1 MMNILVLTNK
11 RDITSDFIVQ
21 NLSDLGVPFYRLNT
35 DEIGNTIRLS
45 FDVINNEYLIYDS
58 ARDIIVNLLQIK
70 SVYFRRPE
78 ILVHS
83 KDLTTGEKN
92 FIRSELSFTLE
103 AIYKILGNAF
113 WVNTVDAIRNAENKI
128 FQLMLAKEI
137 GFIIPN
143 TILSSQPNTALSF
156 FSKNDGLCI
165 IKPVKS
171 GLVAGET
178 EEGVIF
184 TSQVHLDR
192 DNVDRILTCPVYLQ
206 NLVPK
211 YADLRVT
218 LIGDKLFC
226 AMIHSQHEEDSKID
240 WRKAGHPLQHSAHE
254 LPKEIIAKCFEL
266 AKKLNLNFAA
276 IDFILDQKN
285 NYIFLEIN
293 PNGQWAWIERQLNFN
308 ISNEITNLLIKN
320 AA

>member
-1 MMNILVLTNK
+1 MTNILVLTNK
-11 RDITSDFIVQ
+11 GDITSDFIVK

-35 DEIGNTIRLS
+35 DEIGNSIRLS
-45 FDVINNEYLIYDS
+45 FDVINNEYLIYD
-58 ARDIIVNLLQIK
+58 AGRDIIIDLLQIK
-70 SVYFRRPE
+70 SVYFRRPD

-83 KDLTTGEKN
+83 KDVTLGEKN
-92 FIRSELSFTLE
+92 FIKSELSFTLE

-113 WVNTVDAIRNAENKI
+113 WVNTVDAIRAAENKI
-128 FQLMLAKEI
+128 YQLMLAKEI

-143 TILSSQPNTALSF
+143 TILSNLPSSALSF
-156 FSKNDGLCI
+156 FSKNNSSCI

-171 GLVAGET
+171 GLVCGET

-184 TSQVHLDR
+184 TSKVYLD
-192 DNVDRILTCPVYLQ
+192 DHNIDRILPCPVYLQ
-206 NLVPK
+206 NHIPK
-211 YADLRVT
+211 NADLRVT
-218 LIGDKLFC
+218 LIGNKLFC
-226 AMIHSQHEEDSKID
+226 AMIHSQEEEESSVD
-240 WRKAGHPLQHSAHE
+240 WRKAGHPLRHSVHE

-293 PNGQWAWIERQLNFN
+293 PNGQWAWIERQLNFK

>member
-1 MMNILVLTNK
+1 MNILVLTNK

-21 NLSDLGVPFYRLNT
+21 NLRDLGVPFYRLNT

-58 ARDIIVNLLQIK
+58 GRDIIVDLLQIK

-83 KDLTTGEKN
+83 EDITTGEKN
-92 FIRSELSFTLE
+92 FIKSELSFTLE
-103 AIYKILGNAF
+103 AIYRILGNAF
-113 WVNTVDAIRNAENKI
+113 WVNTVDAIRGAENKI
-128 FQLMLAKEI
+128 YQLMLAKEI

-143 TILSSQPNTALSF
+143 TILSSQPSTALSF
-156 FSKNDGLCI
+156 FAENAGSCI

-184 TSQVHLDR
+184 TSQVHLDK
-192 DNVDRILTCPVYLQ
+192 DNIDRILTCPVYLQ
-206 NLVPK
+206 NLIPK
-211 YADLRVT
+211 NSDLRVT

-226 AMIHSQHEEDSKID
+226 AMIHSQEEEDSTVD
-240 WRKAGHPLQHSAHE
+240 WRKAGHPLRHSVHE
-254 LPKEIIAKCFEL
+254 LPKEIIGKCFEL
-266 AKKLNLNFAA
+266 AKKLKLNFAA

-293 PNGQWAWIERQLNFN
+293 PNGQWAWIERQLNFK

>member
-1 MMNILVLTNK
+1 MMNILVITNK
-11 RDITSDFIVQ
+11 GDITSDFIVQ

-35 DEIGNTIRLS
+35 DEIGNSIRLS
-45 FDVINNEYLIYDS
+45 FDLLNNEYLIYD
-58 ARDIIVNLLQIK
+58 AERDIVVDLLQIR

-78 ILVHS
+78 IVVHAT
-83 KDLTTGEKN
+83 DVTLGETN
-92 FIRSELSFTLE
+92 FIKSELSFTLE

-113 WVNTVDAIRNAENKI
+113 WVNTVDAIRRAENKI
-128 FQLMLAKEI
+128 YQLMLAKEI

-143 TILSSQPNTALSF
+143 SILSNQPSKALSF
-156 FSKNDGLCI
+156 FSKNGGSCI

-171 GLVAGET
+171 GLVIGET

-184 TSQVHLDR
+184 TSKIHLD
-192 DNVDRILTCPVYLQ
+192 DNNVNRVLSCPVYLQ
-206 NLVPK
+206 NLIPK
-211 YADLRVT
+211 NSDLRVT

-226 AMIHSQHEEDSKID
+226 AMIHSQEEEESSVD
-240 WRKAGHPLQHSAHE
+240 WRKAGHPLRHSAHE
-254 LPKEIIAKCFEL
+254 LPEEIIAKCFEL
-266 AKKLNLNFAA
+266 AKKLRLNFAA

-293 PNGQWAWIERQLNFN
+293 PNGQWAWIERQLNFK
-308 ISNEITNLLIKN
+308 ISDEITNLLIKN

>member
-1 MMNILVLTNK
+1 MNILVLTNK
-11 RDITSDFIVQ
+11 GDITSDFIIQ

-45 FDVINNEYLIYDS
+45 FDVINNEYLIYD
-58 ARDIIVNLLQIK
+58 AGRDIIIDLLQIK

-83 KDLTTGEKN
+83 KDVTIGEKN
-92 FIRSELSFTLE
+92 FIKSELSFTLE

-113 WVNTVDAIRNAENKI
+113 WVNTVDAIRGAENKI
-128 FQLMLAKEI
+128 YQLMLAKEI
-137 GFIIPN
+137 GLIIPN
-143 TILSSQPNTALSF
+143 TILSSQPSTALSF
-156 FSKNDGLCI
+156 FSKNDGSCI

-171 GLVAGET
+171 GLIAGET

-184 TSQVHLDR
+184 TSEVHLDKN
-192 DNVDRILTCPVYLQ
+192 NVDRILTCPVYLQ
-206 NLVPK
+206 NLIPK
-211 YADLRVT
+211 NSDLRVT
-218 LIGDKLFC
+218 LVGDKLFC
-226 AMIHSQHEEDSKID
+226 AMIHSQEEQESSVD
-240 WRKAGHPLQHSAHE
+240 WRKAGHPLRHSVHE
-254 LPKEIIAKCFEL
+254 LPTEIITKCFEL
-266 AKKLNLNFAA
+266 AKKLKLNFAA

-293 PNGQWAWIERQLNFN
+293 PNGQWAWVERQLNFK
-308 ISNEITNLLIKN
+308 ISDEITNLLIKN